1 MQELFFRLGGLRW
14 DSCVLNVIIF
24 VSEKSITFK
33 KRTYRRKTDK
43 KNLNYLISHRHCV
56 IYSLY
61 CLNISK

>member
-43 KNLNYLISHRHCV
+43 KNLVYLISHRHCV
-56 IYSLY
+56 IYYLY

>member
-43 KNLNYLISHRHCV
+43 KP
-56 IYSLY
+56 SLSDFTQTL
-61 CLNISK
+61 CDLLSLLSKYF